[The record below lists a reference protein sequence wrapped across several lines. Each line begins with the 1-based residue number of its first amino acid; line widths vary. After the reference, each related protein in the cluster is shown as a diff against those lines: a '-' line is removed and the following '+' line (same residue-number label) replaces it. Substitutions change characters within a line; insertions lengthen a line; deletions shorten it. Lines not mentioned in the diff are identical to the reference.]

1 VKALRIKAWSAG
13 WFFFGVLVAS
23 LVTCHA
29 SAQGPCPFK
38 DGDTDAMMEARE
50 AWMSLQA
57 GKDEMRHWFGDSADE
72 LKRQPLSVL
81 IKYPQT
87 VAKREGKLQKGA
99 LVE

>member
-1 VKALRIKAWSAG
+1 MKNMEWLRSQQYQIGKFYNDRSKAIERDYLKA
-13 WFFFGVLVAS
+13 
-23 LVTCHA
+23 
-29 SAQGPCPFK
+29 FK